1 MIRDTQSYMGIVY
14 NTNRVSSVTE
24 KEEKP
29 KRTSLRERVL
39 KNISAD
45 GFEGEERE
53 IPVVARMNKRVV
65 ETLDSLVAIGVF
77 KSRSEAAAA
86 LVEGAISS
94 REDLFEDI
102 RKQAASLSKQQD
114 AAMKEAQD
122 AILGKL
128 K

>member
-1 MIRDTQSYMGIVY
+1 VQS
-14 NTNRVSSVTE
+14 REEKVSK

-29 KRTSLRERVL
+29 KRTTLRERVL

-65 ETLDSLVAIGVF
+65 ETLDSMVAIGIF

-94 REDLFEDI
+94 REDMFANI
-102 RKQAASLSKQQD
+102 RKQAASLSKSRD
-114 AAMKEAQD
+114 AAMAEAQD
-122 AILGKL
+122 AILGDL

>member
-1 MIRDTQSYMGIVY
+1 M
-14 NTNRVSSVTE
+14 TND
-24 KEEKP
+24 EKP

-45 GFEGEERE
+45 GFEGEERD

-65 ETLDSLVAIGVF
+65 EILDSMVAVGIF

-86 LVEGAISS
+86 LIEGAISS
-94 REDLFEDI
+94 RQEFYDDI
-102 RKQAASLSKQQD
+102 RKQAASLSEQQD
-114 AAMKEAQD
+114 AAMKQAQD

>member
-1 MIRDTQSYMGIVY
+1 MS
-14 NTNRVSSVTE
+14 
-24 KEEKP
+24 KKEKP
-29 KRTSLRERVL
+29 TRTTLRERVL
-39 KNISAD
+39 KYISAD
-45 GFEGEERE
+45 GFEGEERDT
-53 IPVVARMNKRVV
+53 PVVARMNKRVV

-114 AAMKEAQD
+114 AAMKEAQE

-128 K
+128 

>member
-1 MIRDTQSYMGIVY
+1 MS
-14 NTNRVSSVTE
+14 E

-29 KRTSLRERVL
+29 KRTSLRDRVL
-39 KNISAD
+39 QNISAE
-45 GFEGEERE
+45 GFEEEERD

-65 ETLDSLVAIGVF
+65 EILDSLVAIGVF

-94 REDLFEDI
+94 REDLFNDI
-102 RKQAASLSKQQD
+102 KRQAANLSQQQD
-114 AAMKEAQD
+114 AAMKEAQE
-122 AILGKL
+122 AVLGKL

>member
-1 MIRDTQSYMGIVY
+1 MS
-14 NTNRVSSVTE
+14 
-24 KEEKP
+24 KKEKP
-29 KRTSLRERVL
+29 TRTTLRERVL

-45 GFEGEERE
+45 GFEGEERDT
-53 IPVVARMNKRVV
+53 PVVARMNKRVV

-94 REDLFEDI
+94 REDLFDDI
-102 RKQAASLSKQQD
+102 RKQAASLSKQKD
-114 AAMKEAQD
+114 AAMKEAQE

-128 K
+128 

>member
-1 MIRDTQSYMGIVY
+1 M
-14 NTNRVSSVTE
+14 TE
-24 KEEKP
+24 KKKKP
-29 KRTSLRERVL
+29 KRTSLRARVL
-39 KNISAD
+39 KNISAE
-45 GFEGEERE
+45 GFEGEERN
-53 IPVVARMNKRVV
+53 IPVVARMNKLVV

-94 REDLFEDI
+94 REVLFKDI
-102 RKQAASLSKQQD
+102 RNQASSLGKQQN

-122 AILGKL
+122 VILGKL

>member
-1 MIRDTQSYMGIVY
+1 
-14 NTNRVSSVTE
+14 VTE

-29 KRTSLRERVL
+29 KRTSLRDRVL

-45 GFEGEERE
+45 GFEEEGRD

-86 LVEGAISS
+86 LVEGAISA

-102 RKQAASLSKQQD
+102 RRQAASLNKQQN

-122 AILGKL
+122 VILGKL

>member
-1 MIRDTQSYMGIVY
+1 MSKDD
-14 NTNRVSSVTE
+14 
-24 KEEKP
+24 KP

-45 GFEGEERE
+45 GFENEERD

-65 ETLDSLVAIGVF
+65 ETLDSMVAIGIF

-86 LVEGAISS
+86 LIEGAISS
-94 REDLFEDI
+94 RQEFFDDI
-102 RKQAASLSKQQD
+102 RKQASSLSEQQD
-114 AAMKEAQD
+114 AAMKQAQD

>member
-1 MIRDTQSYMGIVY
+1 M
-14 NTNRVSSVTE
+14 TE

-29 KRTSLRERVL
+29 KRTSLRDRVL

-45 GFEGEERE
+45 GFEEEGRD

-86 LVEGAISS
+86 LVEGAISA

-102 RKQAASLSKQQD
+102 RTQAASLSQQQN
-114 AAMKEAQD
+114 AAMKDAQD
-122 AILGKL
+122 VILGKL

>member
-1 MIRDTQSYMGIVY
+1 M
-14 NTNRVSSVTE
+14 
-24 KEEKP
+24 
-29 KRTSLRERVL
+29 L

-45 GFEGEERE
+45 GFEEEGRD
-53 IPVVARMNKRVV
+53 IPVVARMNKRIV

-86 LVEGAISS
+86 LVEGAISA

-102 RKQAASLSKQQD
+102 RRQAASLSKQQN

-122 AILGKL
+122 VILGKL

>member
-1 MIRDTQSYMGIVY
+1 MQSYMGIVY

>member
-1 MIRDTQSYMGIVY
+1 MA
-14 NTNRVSSVTE
+14 E
-24 KEEKP
+24 KKEKP

-45 GFEGEERE
+45 GFEGEERD

-65 ETLDSLVAIGVF
+65 ETLDSMVAIGVF

-94 REDLFEDI
+94 REDLFANI

-114 AAMKEAQD
+114 AAMQEAQD
-122 AILGKL
+122 AILGEMK
-128 K
+128 

>member
-1 MIRDTQSYMGIVY
+1 MAK
-14 NTNRVSSVTE
+14 

-29 KRTSLRERVL
+29 KKTTLRDRVL

-65 ETLDSLVAIGVF
+65 ETLDSMVAIGIF

-94 REDLFEDI
+94 REDLFDDI
-102 RKQAASLSKQQD
+102 RKQAASLSERQD

>member
-1 MIRDTQSYMGIVY
+1 MA
-14 NTNRVSSVTE
+14 E
-24 KEEKP
+24 KKEKQ
-29 KRTSLRERVL
+29 KRTTLRERVL

-65 ETLDSLVAIGVF
+65 ETLDSMVAIGVF

-94 REDLFEDI
+94 REDLFANI
-102 RKQAASLSKQQD
+102 RKQAATLSKQKD
-114 AAMKEAQD
+114 AAMKEAQE
-122 AILGKL
+122 AILGDMK
-128 K
+128 

>member
-1 MIRDTQSYMGIVY
+1 MS
-14 NTNRVSSVTE
+14 
-24 KEEKP
+24 KKKEKP
-29 KRTSLRERVL
+29 KRTTLRERVL

-102 RKQAASLSKQQD
+102 RKQASSLSKQQD

>member
-1 MIRDTQSYMGIVY
+1 MA
-14 NTNRVSSVTE
+14 E
-24 KEEKP
+24 KKEKP
-29 KRTSLRERVL
+29 KRTSLRDRVL
-39 KNISAD
+39 KNISAE

-114 AAMKEAQD
+114 AAMQEAQD

>member
-1 MIRDTQSYMGIVY
+1 MA
-14 NTNRVSSVTE
+14 E
-24 KEEKP
+24 KKEKP
-29 KRTSLRERVL
+29 KRSTLRERVL

-45 GFEGEERE
+45 GFEGEERD

-65 ETLDSLVAIGVF
+65 ETLDSMVAIGIF

-94 REDLFEDI
+94 REDLFESI

-114 AAMKEAQD
+114 KAMEEAQD
-122 AILGKL
+122 AILGEL

>member
-1 MIRDTQSYMGIVY
+1 M
-14 NTNRVSSVTE
+14 
-24 KEEKP
+24 
-29 KRTSLRERVL
+29 L

-45 GFEGEERE
+45 GFEEEGRD
-53 IPVVARMNKRVV
+53 IPVVARMNKRIV

-102 RKQAASLSKQQD
+102 RRQAASLSQRQD

-122 AILGKL
+122 VILGKL

>member
-1 MIRDTQSYMGIVY
+1 MS
-14 NTNRVSSVTE
+14 
-24 KEEKP
+24 KEDKP
-29 KRTSLRERVL
+29 KRTTLRERVL

-45 GFEGEERE
+45 GFENEERDT
-53 IPVVARMNKRVV
+53 PVVARMNKRVV

-102 RKQAASLSKQQD
+102 RNQAKSLNKQQD
-114 AAMKEAQD
+114 DAMKDAQE

>member
-1 MIRDTQSYMGIVY
+1 M
-14 NTNRVSSVTE
+14 TE
-24 KEEKP
+24 EEKP
-29 KRTSLRERVL
+29 KRTSLRDRVL

-45 GFEGEERE
+45 GFEEEGRD
-53 IPVVARMNKRVV
+53 IPVVARMNKRIV

-102 RKQAASLSKQQD
+102 RRQAASLSQRQD

-122 AILGKL
+122 VILGKL